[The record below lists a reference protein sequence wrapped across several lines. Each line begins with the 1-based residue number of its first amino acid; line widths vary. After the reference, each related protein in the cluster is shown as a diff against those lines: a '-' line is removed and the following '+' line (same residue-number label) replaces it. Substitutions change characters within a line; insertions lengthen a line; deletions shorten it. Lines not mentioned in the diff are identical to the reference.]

1 MKAHPPAAQRGVFVI
16 LFAVLLVVILAVA
29 GLAIDMGFAYE
40 RHGDM
45 KNFANSAALAAAH
58 QLDGSA
64 DGIDNAV
71 DAAEDSMQDNMWG
84 AAESASWSEQALTF
98 SSSPDGPWI
107 DADTLR
113 GRSEA
118 EIRLHR
124 YARVDAALLDSSLG
138 TLTRFF
144 PYRGD
149 PAAQLPSVVA
159 VAGPVM
165 TQMMPLAV
173 CALSPTRIASRAVS
187 GLTVTELVEHG
198 FRRGVTYNLLQLN
211 PGGTA
216 PVNFV
221 VNPVDFPDGGGSLDT
236 GNFLHE
242 KVAPFMCSGSITQ
255 PPSDQVYVQQPFPTS
270 LIPELN
276 TRFGAA
282 SSCVQT
288 AALPDRSIRS
298 FVTAS
303 WLNNNTGRTEAQA
316 DKRATVGGRL
326 VTIADVD
333 PSNPNDLD
341 PSAPAQRS
349 KEDYGTV
356 WAYARPVRY
365 SATAA
370 NGAGTSFRA
379 ADIDNLYPVDT
390 GTALSTTLSDTAV
403 ALPYNSSF
411 QTPAGNYLR
420 YRRIMYVPLLS
431 CPVTGNSAT
440 VLAIGKFLLSAPAND
455 DPANPSI
462 PAEFG
467 GLLPGSTASSETR
480 LFQ

>member
-1 MKAHPPAAQRGVFVI
+1 MKAHRPAAQRGVFVI
-16 LFAVLLVVILAVA
+16 LFAVLLVAILALA
-29 GLAIDMGFAYE
+29 GLAIDMGFVYE

-64 DGIDNAV
+64 DGIDNALN
-71 DAAEDSMQDNMWG
+71 AAEDSVQGNMWG
-84 AAESASWSEQALTF
+84 AAESAGWSEQAITF
-98 SSSPDGPWI
+98 SSTPDGPWI

-113 GRSEA
+113 ARSRD
-118 EIRLHR
+118 EIRMHR
-124 YARVDAALLDSSLG
+124 YARVDSGIMDSSLG
-138 TLTRFF
+138 SLTRFF
-144 PYRGD
+144 PYRGE
-149 PAAQLPSVVA
+149 PIAQLSSVVA

-173 CALSPTRIASRAVS
+173 CALSSTRIASRPVTGMS
-187 GLTVTELVEHG
+187 VTELVEHG

-211 PGGTA
+211 PNGTA
-216 PVNFV
+216 PASFV
-221 VNPVDFPDGGGSLDT
+221 VNPVDFPDSGSGLDSA
-236 GNFLHE
+236 NFGHAA
-242 KVAPFMCSGSITQ
+242 VAPFVCSGSITQ

-270 LIPELN
+270 LVPELN
-276 TRFGAA
+276 TRFGAS
-282 SSCVQT
+282 SSCVET
-288 AALPDRSIRS
+288 AALPDRSIKS

-303 WLNNNTGRTEAQA
+303 WLNNNTGRTAAQA

-333 PSNPNDLD
+333 PANPDDLD
-341 PSAPAQRS
+341 PSAPAQRT

-365 SATAA
+365 SGTAP
-370 NGAGTSFRA
+370 NGAGPAFRA

-390 GTALSTTLSDTAV
+390 GTALSTTLSDAAV

-411 QTPAGNYLR
+411 QAPGGNYLR
-420 YRRIMYVPLLS
+420 YRRIMYVPLLR

-440 VLAIGKFLLSAPAND
+440 VLAVGKFLLSAPADD

-467 GLLPGSTASSETR
+467 GLLPGGTASSDTR
-480 LFQ
+480 LFR

>member
-1 MKAHPPAAQRGVFVI
+1 MNAQRPAAQRGVFVI
-16 LFAVLLVVILAVA
+16 LFAVLLVVILALA
-29 GLAIDMGFAYE
+29 GLAIDMGFVYE
-40 RHGDM
+40 RQGDM

-64 DGIDNAV
+64 DGIDNAIE
-71 DAAEDSMQDNMWG
+71 AAEDSMDENMWG
-84 AAESASWSEQALTF
+84 AAEEAGWSEQALTF

-107 DADTLR
+107 DAGTLR
-113 GRSEA
+113 ARSA
-118 EIRLHR
+118 DEIRVHR
-124 YARVDAALLDSSLG
+124 YARVDAGQLDSALG
-138 TLTRFF
+138 TLVRFF
-144 PYRGD
+144 PYRGE
-149 PAAQLPSVVA
+149 PTVQLSSVVS
-159 VAGPVM
+159 VAGPVL

-173 CALSPTRIASRAVS
+173 CALNQTRIASRAVS
-187 GLTVTELVEHG
+187 GLSVSELVEHG

-211 PGGTA
+211 PNGTA

-221 VNPVDFPDGGGSLDT
+221 VNPVDFPDSGSGLDLA
-236 GNFLHE
+236 NFAHDR
-242 KVAPFMCSGSITQ
+242 VAPFMCSGSIMQ
-255 PPSDQVYVQQPFPTS
+255 PPSDQVYVDRPFPTS

-276 TRFGAA
+276 TRFGAS

-288 AALPDRSIRS
+288 AALPDRSIKS

-303 WLNNNTGRTEAQA
+303 WLNNNTGRTAAQA
-316 DKRATVGGRL
+316 DRRATVGGRL

-333 PSNPNDLD
+333 PANPNDLD

-365 SATAA
+365 SAAAA
-370 NGAGTSFRA
+370 NGVGTPFYK

-411 QTPAGNYLR
+411 QAPAGNYLR

-431 CPVTGNSAT
+431 CPVTGSSAT
-440 VLAIGKFLLSAPAND
+440 VLAVGKFLLTAPADD
-455 DPANPSI
+455 DPASPSI

-467 GLLPGSTASSETR
+467 GLLPGRAPSGDTR